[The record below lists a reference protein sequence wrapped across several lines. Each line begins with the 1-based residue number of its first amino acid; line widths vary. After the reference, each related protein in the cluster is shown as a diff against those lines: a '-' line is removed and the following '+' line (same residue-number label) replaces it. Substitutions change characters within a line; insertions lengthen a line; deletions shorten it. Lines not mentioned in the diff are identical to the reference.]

1 METKV
6 LLTKDK
12 KTNSEVYLLAC
23 DEGDGNGVGSIKVLF
38 PDTTYD
44 LYDRDILY
52 VADRGFLV
60 LNVCKGTRINIMY
73 PLKSSE
79 ELVVRDF
86 LSYWGSKR
94 LQELKQAKWLG
105 FLGYWK
111 HVLEFVDKNVD
122 VEKLKPTYETYY
134 VDNRDYGGGES
145 LYFDIRMS
153 YGKNW
158 HHDFDKTNK
167 LNNLLMSEQIDMDF
181 DDLDEERWFSK
192 IHINFRPLADDIEDF
207 VEFNYKEVL

>member
-1 METKV
+1 MDTKV

-23 DEGDGNGVGSIKVLF
+23 DEGDSNGVGSIKVLF
-38 PDTTYD
+38 PDMTYD

-52 VADRGFLV
+52 IADRAFLV
-60 LNVCKGTRINIMY
+60 LNACKGTRINVMY

-79 ELVVRDF
+79 ELIVRDF

-122 VEKLKPTYETYY
+122 VEGLKPTYLTE
-134 VDNRDYGGGES
+134 VSDHREHGDGIHIQIHILLS
-145 LYFDIRMS
+145 F
-153 YGKNW
+153 GKSW
-158 HHDFDKTNK
+158 QDDFDKTWELTEK
-167 LNNLLMSEQIDMDF
+167 LVDEQIDRSF
-181 DDLDEERWFSK
+181 DGLDKHNCYSNVM
-192 IHINFRPLADDIEDF
+192 IQFRPIAGYVEDF
-207 VEFNYKEVL
+207 VEFDYKEGL

>member
-1 METKV
+1 MDAKV

-23 DEGDGNGVGSIKVLF
+23 DDGDNNGLGSIKVMF
-38 PDTTYD
+38 PDMTYD

-52 VADRGFLV
+52 IADRAFLV
-60 LNVCKGTRINIMY
+60 LNACKGTRINVMY

-79 ELVVRDF
+79 ELVVRGF

-111 HVLEFVDKNVD
+111 HALDFIGENVD
-122 VEKLKPTYETYY
+122 VEKLKPTYKTHYI
-134 VDNRDYGGGES
+134 DNRDYGGSES
-145 LYFDIRMS
+145 LYLDIRMS
-153 YGKNW
+153 YGKSW
-158 HHDFDKTNK
+158 HHDFDKISK
-167 LNNLLMSEQIDMDF
+167 LNKLLMSEQIDRSF
-181 DDLDEERWFSK
+181 DDSDEEMWFSK
-192 IHINFRPLADDIEDF
+192 IHINFRPLADNIEDF
-207 VEFNYKEVL
+207 VEFY